1 MAGNAKRATCVLWVL
16 ICLFSFSFP
25 QALNAAWEFNRESFE
40 FFYDVLWLGNSDTDS
55 APSPLLGVVGIGV
68 RFTLSDTFS
77 FQPELGLYGME
88 YFYRDGKAYPA
99 EIEYKDAVGVIG
111 ILLDPLLYYRYPLRG
126 ETLVLNGGFGP
137 AFSFKVPLVPHGD
150 APTQE
155 VGSYFLSS
163 GRFLYLEL
171 RGTLDWTITRALGLS
186 IRIRTLLPVYH
197 LWDGEGVPFY
207 DQLFLGAGIG
217 LRIKG

>member
-1 MAGNAKRATCVLWVL
+1 MADDPKKTTLVLWGVGLL
-16 ICLFSFSFP
+16 IFFLP
-25 QALNAAWEFNRESFE
+25 LEAYPAWEFKRESFE

-55 APSPLLGVVGIGV
+55 APSPLLGVVGGGI
-68 RFTLSDTFS
+68 RFSLSNSFS
-77 FQPELGLYGME
+77 FQPELGFYGME

-111 ILLDPLLYYRYPLRG
+111 ILLDPLLYYRYPLKG
-126 ETLVLNGGFGP
+126 EELVLNGGFGP
-137 AFSFKVPLVPHGD
+137 AFSFKIPLIPHGE
-150 APTQE
+150 APTNE
-155 VGSYFLSS
+155 VGSYFLSG

-186 IRIRTLLPVYH
+186 VRLRALFPVFH

-207 DQLFLGAGIG
+207 DQLFFGAGIG
-217 LRIKG
+217 LRITG

>member
-1 MAGNAKRATCVLWVL
+1 MSGQTKRATFVLWV
-16 ICLFSFSFP
+16 ITGFFVIFP
-25 QALNAAWEFNRESFE
+25 DHTYPAWEFRKESFE

-55 APSPLLGVVGIGV
+55 APSPLLGVFGGGV
-68 RFTLSDTFS
+68 RFWLSDSFS

-111 ILLDPLLYYRYPLRG
+111 ILIDPLLYYRYPLKG

-137 AFSFKVPLVPHGD
+137 ALSFKIPLVPHGD

-155 VGSYFLSS
+155 VGDYFLSNA
-163 GRFLYLEL
+163 RFFYLEL

-186 IRIRTLLPVYH
+186 VRLRTLLPIFH
-197 LWDGEGVPFY
+197 LWDGEGAPFY
-207 DQLFLGAGIG
+207 DQLFFGAGLGI
-217 LRIKG
+217 RIKG